1 MGTRGGGYLKKQAL
15 KHWIERDENV
25 RMNIKKKKEKKKSVL
40 GLGSGNKG
48 SGVCEP

>member
-1 MGTRGGGYLKKQAL
+1 MNVKWGQGVMGILKN
-15 KHWIERDENV
+15 KHWIEREENV
-25 RMNIKKKKEKKKSVL
+25 RMSIKKESVF